1 MAKAYSDFDSE
12 SYPWDSVWEYI
23 LDDRNFEDA
32 PREKEKKKK
41 PYWSVTQQQKRA
53 DEAYDSDSAYEED
66 DIDATRRVNL
76 PGPAPKPVRP
86 ILHQSKLDK
95 RVEDAKP
102 KRNSR
107 FGWILKK
114 RLRRKKRLQESS
126 GFAELP
132 KEKSKVRF
140 KDEEQEDEEEP
151 EEREYQSD
159 FGLSRVPSFLQR
171 RNDSAVE
178 RTGDVSVSGNQ
189 SVSSETSSV
198 LRLLQWA
205 QRPKEVPKN
214 DFENLSD
221 DDLSDEV
228 SVMDAI
234 FQFEDAASDFDVGS
248 RNRYRAKQKWRS
260 SNRRRSS
267 RESAP
272 GELRRSFSDL
282 FETRDTSSVQS
293 SRSRRSRRFDDSSV
307 DFVMETEV
315 GFLVH
320 VPKSIALAPT
330 RVRRRPSFQGY

>member
-1 MAKAYSDFDSE
+1 MVKAYSDFDSE

-32 PREKEKKKK
+32 PPEKEKKKK
-41 PYWSVTQQQKRA
+41 PYWSVTQGQKRA

-66 DIDATRRVNL
+66 DIDATRRVKL
-76 PGPAPKPVRP
+76 PDPAAKPVRP
-86 ILHQSKLDK
+86 ILHQSKLDT
-95 RVEDAKP
+95 RGEDAKP

-107 FGWILKK
+107 FGWMLKR

-132 KEKSKVRF
+132 NEKNKVRF
-140 KDEEQEDEEEP
+140 QDEEQEDEEEP
-151 EEREYQSD
+151 GEREYQSD

-171 RNDSAVE
+171 RNGRAVE
-178 RTGDVSVSGNQ
+178 RTDDVSVSGNQ

-198 LRLLQWA
+198 RRLLQWA

-234 FQFEDAASDFDVGS
+234 FQFEDARSDFDVDS

-260 SNRRRSS
+260 SSRRRSS
-267 RESAP
+267 RESDA
-272 GELRRSFSDL
+272 LRRSFSDL

-293 SRSRRSRRFDDSSV
+293 SRSRRSRRLDDSSV

-330 RVRRRPSFQGY
+330 RLRRRPSFQGY